1 VPTLENEVLASADVI
16 FVDKWKNVL
25 SPLKKYKIVGY
36 NEFKTSAHL
45 ADRMRQLKLHIK
57 PVNKLIQTQRL
68 VKDNYEI
75 QEMKKAAKITK
86 HVLEKVSGEM
96 YGRSEKQV
104 AAEIEILFKRHFA
117 ESAFPAIVAAGKN
130 ATFIHH
136 VPSDRIIKKGEPV
149 LMDIGAKFSHYCAD
163 FTRTFVPKGLKEEKK
178 IHASVHEMQENIMD
192 HMLPGVAFAN
202 IQKLYTILLKKRGY
216 RQFHSFGH
224 SIGLET
230 HEPAPLKFKEN
241 MVFTVEPGYYENSFG
256 CRIEDMIIIKKNGA
270 VFL

>member
-1 VPTLENEVLASADVI
+1 
-16 FVDKWKNVL
+16 
-25 SPLKKYKIVGY
+25 
-36 NEFKTSAHL
+36 
-45 ADRMRQLKLHIK
+45 
-57 PVNKLIQTQRL
+57 
-68 VKDNYEI
+68 
-75 QEMKKAAKITK
+75 
-86 HVLEKVSGEM
+86 
-96 YGRSEKQV
+96 
-104 AAEIEILFKRHFA
+104 
-117 ESAFPAIVAAGKN
+117 
-130 ATFIHH
+130 
-136 VPSDRIIKKGEPV
+136 
-149 LMDIGAKFSHYCAD
+149 
-163 FTRTFVPKGLKEEKK
+163 
-178 IHASVHEMQENIMD
+178 MQENIMD